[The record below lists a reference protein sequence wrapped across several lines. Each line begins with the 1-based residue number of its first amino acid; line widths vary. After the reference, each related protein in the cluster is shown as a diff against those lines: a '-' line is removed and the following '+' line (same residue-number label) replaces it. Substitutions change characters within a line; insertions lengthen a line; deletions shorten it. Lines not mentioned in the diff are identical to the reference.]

1 MRIKAEQL
9 KSLLSKQGLMP
20 VYLVCSD
27 EPCLLYEVE
36 DCIRDYAKAKGFS
49 ERDLFDVDAKFDWS
63 LFIDATQALSLF
75 SNLKII
81 ELRFLAKPD
90 AVAQKHLMSYLE
102 HASQDLLLII
112 RTPKLDTTNLKSKWV
127 MALDKVGGLLV
138 LYPPEPAALPSWV
151 AARAKS
157 AGVDLDDNAI
167 RFLSDHDEGNLLA
180 IIQEIARLKVLYG
193 SEKIDIERLKAVMTD
208 SARFGVFDLPDAI
221 LQGDLTRVKR
231 MIDVLKAEGEEPI
244 LINWALQK
252 EIRIFSKIITT
263 VSTGQ
268 SIENALN
275 GIWEKRK
282 PLYRNA
288 VKRFNP
294 ERIKI
299 LAQMS
304 VEIDRAIK
312 GNLQENPW
320 NAILRVSFALA
331 GKSFLPLSSEPKR

>member
-1 MRIKAEQL
+1 MRIKAEQM

-20 VYLVCSD
+20 FYLICSD

-63 LFIDATQALSLF
+63 LFVEATQALSLF
-75 SNLKII
+75 SNLKMI

-90 AVAQKHLMSYLE
+90 AVAQKHLMNYFE
-102 HASQDLLLII
+102 RPSQDLLLII
-112 RTPKLDTTNLKSKWV
+112 RTPKLDSANLKSKWV
-127 MALDKVGGLLV
+127 AALDKMGGICV
-138 LYPPEPAALPSWV
+138 LYPPEPAALSSWV
-151 AARAKS
+151 AVRAKS
-157 AGVDLDDNAI
+157 AGVDLDEGAV

-193 SEKIDIERLKAVMTD
+193 SEKIDIEKLKAVMTS

-221 LQGDLTRVKR
+221 LLGDLVRVKR

-252 EIRIFSKIITT
+252 EIRIFSKIISM
-263 VSTGQ
+263 VSDGK
-268 SIENALN
+268 SIDGALN
-275 GIWEKRK
+275 GIWENRK
-282 PLYRNA
+282 HLYRNA
-288 VKRFNP
+288 IKRFNP

-299 LAQMS
+299 LTQMT

-331 GKSFLPLSSEPKR
+331 GKSFLPLSSEPKK